1 MYFGVSAA
9 AERFL
14 DTTLRTLIQA
24 GANVQVFLAR
34 VHISVFGGKLKWHCE
49 CLELLQVWVS
59 FKPAADSLQLCE
71 SQSSQGRLWFQVR
84 MEMEKEGGNCGGC
97 RWL

>member
-34 VHISVFGGKLKWHCE
+34 VHISVFGEKLKWHCE

-59 FKPAADSLQLCE
+59 FKPAAESLQLCE
-71 SQSSQGRLWFQVR
+71 SQSSQGRL
-84 MEMEKEGGNCGGC
+84 
-97 RWL
+97 

>member
-14 DTTLRTLIQA
+14 RTLVQA

-34 VHISVFGGKLKWHCE
+34 VLISVFGEKLRKKWHCE

-59 FKPAADSLQLCE
+59 FKPAAEILQLCE
-71 SQSSQGRLWFQVR
+71 SQSSQGRL
-84 MEMEKEGGNCGGC
+84 
-97 RWL
+97 